1 MGLGLSQLIYKEIFQ
16 HKKIFVAYSGKYF
29 TKFNCNINLSR
40 TTGTKMIGINAII
53 ASQLLRSFLMESCL
67 FKETNCQPEAR
78 KEFGAKMQINEQTL
92 HHGHRK
98 SQKNHNS
105 QLQID
110 QQ

>member
-29 TKFNCNINLSR
+29 TKLNCNINLSR
-40 TTGTKMIGINAII
+40 TTGTKMIGIKAGI
-53 ASQLLRSFLMESCL
+53 AAQLLRSFLMESCL

-98 SQKNHNS
+98 YQKNHNS
-105 QLQID
+105 QLQLNL
-110 QQ
+110 